1 MLTRLK
7 GRLFVLISSFIYPLL
22 LLSLFLFDGSQR
34 YEKAVSMTAFS
45 VLSLLFA
52 LLLYRRIRLIED
64 TSHTVLNS
72 AAQGYVEL
80 EGKASLYDGEVV
92 RGPHPELPPMLWFRN
107 YAMASWAGFILGDD
121 KGRCTVDPHGAEII
135 TPLYTYNHHT
145 YNAIYPGEKIYV
157 LGQLHTLKKQRN
169 DFEINNLMLSKLAE
183 WKRNHFN
190 FLHYFDKNKDGKID
204 NSELETA
211 KHAASRMVDLA
222 LEETYQNPAT
232 HVVSNPEDGRP
243 YIISSIHPEKLIVR
257 YKRALVFHLCAWVI
271 LSIYVLAMQVY

>member
-1 MLTRLK
+1 
-7 GRLFVLISSFIYPLL
+7 
-22 LLSLFLFDGSQR
+22 
-34 YEKAVSMTAFS
+34 MTAFS
-45 VLSLLFA
+45 VMSLIFS

-64 TSHTVLNS
+64 TSQTVLNS

-107 YAMASWAGFILGDD
+107 YSIDSWAGFILGDE
-121 KGRCTVDPHGAEII
+121 KGRCTVDPRGAEII

-183 WKRNHFN
+183 WKRNHFS
-190 FLHYFDKNKDGKID
+190 FLEYFDKNKDSKID
-204 NSELETA
+204 DGELETA
-211 KHAASRMVDLA
+211 KQAASRMVDLA

-243 YIISSIHPEKLIVR
+243 YIISSIHPDELVVR
-257 YKRALVFHLCAWVI
+257 YKRALVFHLCTWVI